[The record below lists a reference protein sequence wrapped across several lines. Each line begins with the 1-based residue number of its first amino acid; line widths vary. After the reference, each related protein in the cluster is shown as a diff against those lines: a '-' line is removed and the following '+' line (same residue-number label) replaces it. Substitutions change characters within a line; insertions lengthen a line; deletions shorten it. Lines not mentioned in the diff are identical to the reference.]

1 MILSVYPMSIQTM
14 VFGILLN
21 PTEGLPGDT
30 GEFFEPGYTVL
41 DALTAQSY
49 KQLNAVGDQ
58 KLIVPHSAGNN
69 DLIKGLELTALNN
82 EKLSNLHFLSVGSP
96 VSHKK
101 LSRAY
106 AAVGANDLGQV
117 NNLLDPVTYPRVV
130 QVGLGVALLGAT
142 VATSYYVGLPLA
154 KLGLGIARTGLK
166 TAASVFT
173 GGFNPVAP
181 GLLPAMAYIGSQIGA
196 GAVGVGAAGAA
207 GAAIATPSFLTFKTL
222 ERYHPFVN
230 GYLNKRAEVGGTIA
244 DWTKKHY
251 PQHNYQF
258 NLLPPPSY
266 QPPETNIVP

>member
-1 MILSVYPMSIQTM
+1 MERYNIEEQAVGFDTSKKWYIQTGFGNDLRIASLARDALNDF
-14 VFGILLN
+14 VGVSDVNSNDGFGILLN

-130 QVGLGVALLGAT
+130 QVGLGAATLG
-142 VATSYYVGLPLA
+142 
-154 KLGLGIARTGLK
+154 
-166 TAASVFT
+166 
-173 GGFNPVAP
+173 
-181 GLLPAMAYIGSQIGA
+181 AMAYLAYKVGYPLASA
-196 GAVGVGAAGAA
+196 GWTTSGEMFKASSVG
-207 GAAIATPSFLTFKTL
+207 FK
-222 ERYHPFVN
+222 
-230 GYLNKRAEVGGTIA
+230 K
-244 DWTKKHY
+244 
-251 PQHNYQF
+251 
-258 NLLPPPSY
+258 LLLC
-266 QPPETNIVP
+266 